1 MTSDEVHHDKVLS
14 RALATSA
21 TRICIT
27 PTFQAVSQRLPSEG
41 TRVVAYEVDRPKA
54 GPAENEAGAGY
65 SGRASRSSNEG
76 ASNGLSRNSSSH

>member
-41 TRVVAYEVDRPKA
+41 LTLM
-54 GPAENEAGAGY
+54 AECCAACCGGEQMCHEFLIN
-65 SGRASRSSNEG
+65 STIGRLASLNLG
-76 ASNGLSRNSSSH
+76 